1 MPSEARGGRRSSAGG
16 GISTPTPRAGDRVRP
31 RERRGRPVPGGEPIL
46 LLGDGLARW
55 PEVILRAVP
64 GGRPAPP
71 ALWTPRAALV
81 AALGRERLLAGQRDG
96 PHRLVP
102 GHGRRPAVA

>member
-1 MPSEARGGRRSSAGG
+1 MPSEAGGRRAEMV
-16 GISTPTPRAGDRVRP
+16 D
-31 RERRGRPVPGGEPIL
+31 ELVPGGEPIL

-81 AALGRERLLAGQRDG
+81 AALGRERLLAGQRDD
-96 PHRLVP
+96 PHTLVP
-102 GHGRRPAVA
+102 GYRPPPPPPPDPEGGPPAPKSPPCRGGT